1 MRLQLVSIL
10 LFLAISFEGVES
22 EISARDVYNA
32 LSDKINSLRFDM
44 DLLRSDLAAINKR
57 IGKIDNLIG
66 DNTVKETVSDVVDSK
81 QGE

>member
-32 LSDKINSLRFDM
+32 LSDKINSLLFDM

-66 DNTVKETVSDVVDSK
+66 DNTVKETVSDVVDIK

>member
-22 EISARDVYNA
+22 EISARVVYNA
-32 LSDKINSLRFDM
+32 LSDKINSLLFDM

-66 DNTVKETVSDVVDSK
+66 DNIVKETVSDVVDSK

>member
-10 LFLAISFEGVES
+10 LFFTISFEGVES

-32 LSDKINSLRFDM
+32 LSDKLNSLIFDM
-44 DLLRSDLAAINKR
+44 DLIRSDLAAINKR
-57 IGKIDNLIG
+57 IGKIDNLLG
-66 DNTVKETVSDVVDSK
+66 DKTVKETVSDVVDSK